1 LEPHTPCAPGG
12 VAAEHD
18 PRNVWF
24 VDALEK
30 EPTGMILNR
39 EIRRP

>member
-1 LEPHTPCAPGG
+1 MPRASAPGG
-12 VAAEHD
+12 VAAEHN

-24 VDALEK
+24 FDALPK